1 MIIGKLLG
9 SLGIGNRYKWMMN
22 MNSRNKVFT
31 FWGLMDIYFILS
43 FLLINLVSGKI
54 PLIDDYR
61 NFILIGGNENFLYI
75 ALFSMSIFLNF
86 SMILTAFLFLKK
98 NKHAITVAWIQEPFR
113 LFLVVPS
120 ISLIPTFLSITGLQI
135 IVLNVFLLLSSEF
148 LKCYTLLKV
157 RKL

>member
-1 MIIGKLLG
+1 
-9 SLGIGNRYKWMMN
+9 
-22 MNSRNKVFT
+22 
-31 FWGLMDIYFILS
+31 
-43 FLLINLVSGKI
+43 
-54 PLIDDYR
+54 
-61 NFILIGGNENFLYI
+61 
-75 ALFSMSIFLNF
+75 MSIFLNF